1 MEAQTYSAERMQPS
15 RWEIFLHV
23 GKTFKLFGGLMTD
36 RRVALWRKLFFI
48 GSIGG
53 LLALLFF
60 PDLFNEALLS
70 AAFPVI
76 GTLAGVPI
84 DASFDWVTFV
94 LVALSLFRFFP
105 AALVAEHYSR
115 VFRLEGR

>member
-1 MEAQTYSAERMQPS
+1 MTQAQTYSEQRMRPS

-48 GSIGG
+48 GSIGV

-70 AAFPVI
+70 AVFPVI

-84 DASFDWVTFV
+84 DAGFDWVTFV

-105 AALVAEHYSR
+105 AALVAEHYRR
-115 VFRLEGR
+115 VFRS